1 MKISLIGPVYPYRG
15 GIAHHTA
22 LLAKHLSGKHDLQ
35 LISFLRLYP
44 HWLFPGRGD
53 RDPSHFPLRADA
65 EYILDP
71 LNPITWK
78 RAAQRIHQF
87 QPELL
92 ILPWWVVFLA
102 PTWLG
107 LIWLVRRRTKAR
119 VLFLCHNVLPHEGG
133 AWQSALARLVLT
145 RADAAVVQSRAELV
159 TLAQLVPNLKIAYN
173 AHPTYADIGQ
183 MLPGDKS
190 PPEQREATSDIATIL
205 FFGFVRPYKG
215 LHVLLDAMPA
225 VLTSQPARLWAV
237 GEVWGDR
244 GEYDAHIARLGLTR
258 NVQLVDEYVPNERL
272 GEYFRA
278 ADVVVLP
285 YLSATQ
291 SGVAQLAFGFGIP
304 VIASCVGGLPD
315 TVQDGQTGLLV
326 APGDPHALA
335 EAIIRFFRE
344 RLGTSMRANIREQ
357 QERFSWAHMVET
369 IEMLAAEAT

>member
-22 LLAKHLSGKHDLQ
+22 LLAKHLAGKHDLQ
-35 LISFLRLYP
+35 VISFLRLYP

-53 RDPSHFPLRADA
+53 RDPSHIPLRADA

-71 LNPITWK
+71 LNPMTWI
-78 RAAQRIHQF
+78 RAAQHIRQF
-87 QPELL
+87 QPELV
-92 ILPWWVVFLA
+92 ILPWWVVVLA

-107 LIWLVRRRTKAR
+107 LIWLVRRWTKAR
-119 VLFLCHNVLPHEGG
+119 VLLLCHNVLPHEGG
-133 AWQSALARLVLT
+133 PWQRALARLVLT

-159 TLAQLVPNLKIAYN
+159 TLGQLAPNLKIAYN
-173 AHPTYADIGQ
+173 THPTYADIGQ
-183 MLPGDKS
+183 MPPS
-190 PPEQREATSDIATIL
+190 NRARPEQRDPTSDQANIL
-205 FFGFVRPYKG
+205 YFGFIRPYKG

-225 VLTSQPARLWAV
+225 TLTAWPARLWAV

-244 GEYDAHIARLGLTR
+244 AEYDAHIARLGLSKS
-258 NVQLVDEYVPNERL
+258 VQLVDEYVPNERL
-272 GEYFRA
+272 GEYFGT

-291 SGVAQLAFGFGIP
+291 SGVAQLAFGFGVP

-315 TVQDGQTGLLV
+315 AVQDGQTGLLV

-344 RLGTSMRANIREQ
+344 GLGTSMRANIRAQ
-357 QERFSWAHMVET
+357 QERFSWARMVET
-369 IEMLAAEAT
+369 IELLTAEAT